1 MKFNK
6 NILLGIIVVILCILL
21 AYYWF
26 FVNKV
31 KEGLISAYSEFVTD
45 TIGRNDIP
53 AITKIVISGG
63 SDYLTLSNLTIY
75 DMNNNKINYTAGENA
90 VYNSTGVYQ
99 NNRVN
104 FGLPFLYSNP
114 PGVAKGDFAFH
125 SGGGYDILVIALSPG
140 IKIKSIWITNAW
152 IHHNLNFR
160 ISDYNLYLYN
170 GNNLIAKHPLSS
182 LGQYTN
188 RYSVNYIVSGSIG
201 PAGATGPRGF
211 TGATGARGFTG
222 ATGSRGS
229 TGAAGA
235 TGPRGSTG
243 STGATGAA
251 GAGAAGPTGPRGS
264 AGADG
269 APGTAGPT
277 GPIGPRGLT
286 GPTGAN
292 GINTQYTSGVSNMTS
307 GVSNMSSGVSNMKEY
322 SFFGASSIQTIEQ
335 FSIMES
341 LSEPMSCLSSPAA
354 YI

>member
-75 DMNNNKINYTAGENA
+75 DMNDNKINYTASPNA

-182 LGQYTN
+182 LGLYKS
-188 RYSVNYIVSGSIG
+188 RYSVNYIVSGPIG

-222 ATGSRGS
+222 ATGPRGF
-229 TGAAGA
+229 TGA

-243 STGATGAA
+243 ATGPR
-251 GAGAAGPTGPRGS
+251 GSTGAAGPTGPRGS
-264 AGADG
+264 TGA
-269 APGTAGPT
+269 AGPT
-277 GPIGPRGLT
+277 GPRGSTGAVGPRGLT

-292 GINTQYTSGVSNMTS
+292 GINTQYTSGVLNMTS
-307 GVSNMSSGVSNMKEY
+307 GALNMTSGVSNMKEY
-322 SFFGASSIQTIEQ
+322 SYFGASSIQTIEQ

-341 LSEPMSCLSSPAA
+341 LSEPMTYLSSPAA